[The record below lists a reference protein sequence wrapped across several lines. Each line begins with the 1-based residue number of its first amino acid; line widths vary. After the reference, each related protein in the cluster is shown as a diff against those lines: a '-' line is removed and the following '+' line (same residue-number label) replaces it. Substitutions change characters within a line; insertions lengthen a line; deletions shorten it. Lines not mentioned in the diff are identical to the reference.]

1 MEILQLKY
9 FYALSQ
15 TEHVS
20 KTAEQLRI
28 AQPALT
34 QSIKR
39 LEKELGVKLFK
50 SNGRNITLTESGI
63 YLSKK
68 IVPVLKALNEIPEEL
83 SQLNEKRRKL
93 IKINVLAASNVITNA
108 IINYKKEHDDIN
120 FILVQNYQEENAD
133 ITISTK
139 EFFQIPKYKPEDYY
153 IFTEKIFL
161 AVPGSSKL
169 SAHESVAL
177 SDVAAIPFVS
187 LAGSKSLR
195 IICDRFCMHA
205 GFKPNV
211 VFESDSPE
219 AVKNLI
225 SVGVGIG
232 FWPQYTWGRL
242 DNENMKTISISSP
255 LCQRDIIV
263 SVNHESSASLQVK
276 EFFDFLKNYFNS
288 LKFNH

>member
-15 TEHVS
+15 SEHVS
-20 KTAEQLRI
+20 KTAEQLHI

-34 QSIKR
+34 QSIRR

-68 IVPVLKALNEIPEEL
+68 IEPVLKALSEIPEEL
-83 SQLNEKRRKL
+83 SLLNETRRKL

-108 IINYKKEHDDIN
+108 IIEYKKEHTDIN
-120 FILVQNYQEENAD
+120 FVLVQNYQEEDAD

-139 EFFQIPKYKPEDYY
+139 EFFQIPKQNPETYY
-153 IFTEKIFL
+153 VFTEKIFL
-161 AVPGSSKL
+161 AVPGTSKL
-169 SAHESVAL
+169 SSEESVIL
-177 SDVAAIPFVS
+177 SNIASIPFVS

-225 SVGVGIG
+225 SVGVGVG
-232 FWPQYTWGRL
+232 FWPEYTWGML
-242 DNENMKTISISSP
+242 DTDSMKTISIAEP

-263 SVNHESSASLQVK
+263 NISPESNQTPEIN
-276 EFFDFLKNYFNS
+276 EFFEFLKTHFNS
-288 LKFNH
+288 LKH